1 MHPQTYSIII
11 PHKNCPELLIRCL
24 DSIPHRV
31 DTQIIV
37 VDDNSDEGKKP
48 IINRNDTEVVF
59 LDQRHANG
67 AGRARNVGL
76 DKAQGKWLLFAD
88 ADDYFTN
95 YFPTLLDIYANDEV
109 TDIVY
114 LNSYK
119 YYENGSS
126 EPLEISRHINN
137 YLKEGGSN
145 NTEKAL
151 RYGYWTPWSRMVKR
165 DLVRKHNLRFE
176 EIPAWNDVMFGLLV
190 SKYSNTI
197 KIEKNIVYMY
207 HIWPHGSL
215 LGGKRRKL
223 IEYNLEQQGARI
235 AFYNKE
241 GYHTSLNL
249 LNLIE
254 GFIRENRLSVKQAV
268 KLYNQCRRKYHINGA
283 RDIARYMYVLIVR
296 RIPRKVRSS
305 FSIWGK

>member
-1 MHPQTYSIII
+1 MLSKTYSIII
-11 PHKNCPELLIRCL
+11 PHKNCPELLNRCL
-24 DSIPHRV
+24 DSIPQRV
-31 DTQIIV
+31 DVQIIV
-37 VDDNSDEGKKP
+37 VDDNSDEGRKP
-48 IINRNDTEVVF
+48 SINRSDTEVIM
-59 LDQRHANG
+59 LDQEHANG
-67 AGRARNVGL
+67 AGRARNEGL
-76 DKAQGKWLLFAD
+76 DKAQGKWLIFAD
-88 ADDYFTN
+88 ADDYFTD
-95 YFPTLLDIYANDEV
+95 YLPTLLDIYADDEV

-165 DLVRKHNLRFE
+165 ELVLKHSIRFE

-190 SKYSNTI
+190 SKYSTTI

-215 LGGKRRKL
+215 LERKRRKL
-223 IEYNLEQQGARI
+223 IDYNLEQQGARI
-235 AFYNKE
+235 AFYDKE

-249 LNLIE
+249 LGLME
-254 GFIRENRLSVKQAV
+254 GFIRKNQLSVKQAV
-268 KLYNQCRRKYHINGA
+268 KLYSQCRRKYHINGA

-296 RIPRKVRSS
+296 RIPRKVRR
-305 FSIWGK
+305 SIGVRG